1 MALSSSGPI
10 KFSQI
15 KTEFGSSTGGTPV
28 SLGKYRVSETY
39 GRIQNMPLDAGIP
52 QSGTISMSNFYG
64 KRLNIV
70 VNYYTNDENAP
81 ETGFQRYKN
90 STTNNQKAECV
101 GEFREPPKNS
111 DNNPSTSGRT
121 VWLHVNRLIGQTG
134 GGSMGQSRC
143 SFKTGNW
150 QTGTDLRVVVGN
162 EGNIRGRG
170 GHGGAG
176 GFGRRGDGK
185 SGESGSAA
193 IGIQYTNAV
202 ASDPYGKC
210 YLQGYPQSQAYG
222 GGGGGGGG
230 GVSSQDIVKQTYS
243 AGGGGGGGGAGI
255 PGGAGGPGG
264 DNNLVPGQLYDS
276 GDGGQGGS
284 SGGGGAGGQGGRYTI
299 QNNNLVAEGGNA
311 GFGGGLGGSGAG
323 GQGGKAGDDGQGGGG
338 AAGSGG
344 NWLRT
349 QGLSAGA
356 SAGNQIQVQW
366 QGSNEGGASSAGVS

>member
-10 KFSQI
+10 KFSEI

-39 GRIQNMPLDAGIP
+39 GRIENMPLDAGIP

-70 VNYYTNDENAP
+70 VNYYSNNENAP
-81 ETGFQRYKN
+81 ETGAQRYRN
-90 STTNNQKAECV
+90 STTGNQKAECV

-111 DNNPSTSGRT
+111 DNNPLTSGRT
-121 VWLHVNRLIGQTG
+121 VWLHVNKLIGQTG
-134 GGSMGQSRC
+134 AGGMSQAKC

-150 QTGTDLRVVVGN
+150 QSGTDLRVVVGN
-162 EGNIRGRG
+162 EGDIRGRG

-176 GFGRRGDGK
+176 GAGRRGDGK

-210 YLQGYPQSQAYG
+210 YLQGYPQSKAYG

-230 GVSSQDIVKQTYS
+230 GASSQDIVKQTYS

-264 DNNLVPGQLYDS
+264 DNNLVPGQLYDN

-284 SGGGGAGGQGGRYTI
+284 SGGGGAGGQGGRYVI
-299 QNNNLVAEGGNA
+299 GGLGLVAEGGNA
-311 GFGGGLGGSGAG
+311 GNGGGLGGSGAG

-349 QGLSAGA
+349 QGLTAGA
-356 SAGNQIQVQW
+356 GAGNQIQVQW
-366 QGSNEGGASSAGVS
+366 QGSNEGGASSAGVE

>member
-10 KFSQI
+10 KFSEI

-39 GRIQNMPLDAGIP
+39 GGMQNMPLDAGIP

-70 VNYYTNDENAP
+70 VNYYSNNENSP
-81 ETGFQRYKN
+81 ETGAQRYKN

-121 VWLHVNRLIGQTG
+121 VWLHVNKLIGQTG
-134 GGSMGQSRC
+134 GGTMGQSRC

-162 EGNIRGRG
+162 EGDIRGRG

-185 SGESGSAA
+185 DGESGSAA

-202 ASDPYGKC
+202 AGNPYGKC
-210 YLQGYPQSQAYG
+210 YLQGYPQSKAYG

-230 GVSSQDIVKQTYS
+230 GASSQDKGKQTYS

-255 PGGAGGPGG
+255 PGGDPGPGG
-264 DNNLVPGQLYDS
+264 GRNLVPDQLYSS
-276 GDGGQGGS
+276 GQSGQGGS
-284 SGGGGAGGQGGRYTI
+284 SGGGGLGGAGGGYNIDG
-299 QNNNLVAEGGNA
+299 NLVAEGGNA

-323 GQGGKAGDDGQGGGG
+323 GQGGKTGDSGQGSGKPGG
-338 AAGSGG
+338 AGG

-349 QGLSAGA
+349 AQLSAG
-356 SAGNQIQVQW
+356 QVQVQW
-366 QGSNEGGASSAGVS
+366 QGSEEGGSSDAGVSDD

>member
-15 KTEFGSSTGGTPV
+15 KAEFGDSNGSDPGV

-39 GRIQNMPLDAGIP
+39 GAMQNMPLDAGIP
-52 QSGTISMSNFYG
+52 QSGTISMSDFYG

-70 VNYYTNDENAP
+70 INYYSGGAEYAP
-81 ETGFQRYKN
+81 ETGYQRYKKDD
-90 STTNNQKAECV
+90 QKAECV
-101 GEFREPPKNS
+101 GEFRNPPKNS
-111 DNNPSTSGRT
+111 NDNPETAGRT
-121 VWLHVNRLIGQTG
+121 VWLHVNKLIGQTG
-134 GGSMGQSRC
+134 GGTMGQSRC

-150 QTGTDLRVVVGN
+150 QKGTDLRVVVGN
-162 EGNIRGRG
+162 EGDIRGRG

-202 ASDPYGKC
+202 ASNPYGKC
-210 YLQGYPQSQAYG
+210 YLQGYPQSKAYG

-230 GVSSQDIVKQTYS
+230 GASSQDIVKQTYS

-264 DNNLVPGQLYDS
+264 GPNLVPPQLYDS

-284 SGGGGAGGQGGRYTI
+284 SGGGGAGGQGGRYVI
-299 QNNNLVAEGGNA
+299 GGLGLVAEGGNA

-338 AAGSGG
+338 ASGSGG

-349 QGLSAGA
+349 AGLTAG
-356 SAGNQIQVQW
+356 SSSSNQIQVQW